1 MMILTIIAGYVHC
14 TCTISEMK
22 PGKHEIYIC
31 FAQNHKIHANIPK
44 LEKVH
49 YAVLQHQMF
58 APNLFNKN

>member
-1 MMILTIIAGYVHC
+1 MMILSIIVGYVYAQLA
-14 TCTISEMK
+14 EWNQEN
-22 PGKHEIYIC
+22 PFEIYIC